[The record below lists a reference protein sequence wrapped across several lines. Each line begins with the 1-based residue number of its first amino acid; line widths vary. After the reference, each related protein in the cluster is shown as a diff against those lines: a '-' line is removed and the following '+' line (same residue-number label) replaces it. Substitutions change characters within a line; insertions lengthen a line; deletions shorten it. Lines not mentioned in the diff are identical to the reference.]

1 MGMIGGLDLHRKQI
15 TFDVL
20 DADTGAVSRGRIS
33 PADRQVFAIWLNR
46 FAGEQVELAVEG
58 CTGWRFVIEECQ
70 KAGVIPH
77 LAEPADVAGLR
88 GRRRHAKTD
97 RLDAQHLREL
107 LWDGRLPECWIP
119 PQVVLETRVKV
130 RLYKDL
136 LDQRTGWQQRIHATL
151 YHLGA
156 PSQRRALLT
165 DRDRLT
171 RIEGLSPA
179 AQAH

>member
-1 MGMIGGLDLHRKQI
+1 M

-20 DADTGAVSRGRIS
+20 DADTGAISRGRIS
-33 PADRQVFAIWLNR
+33 PADRQLFANWLAQ
-46 FAGEQVELAVEG
+46 FAGEHTELAVEG
-58 CTGWRFVIEECQ
+58 RTGWRFVIEECD
-70 KAGVIPH
+70 KVGVIPH

-97 RLDAQHLREL
+97 RLDAQYLREL
-107 LWDGRLPECWIP
+107 LCDGRLPECWIP

-136 LDQRTGWQQRIHATL
+136 VDQRTGWQQRIHATL

-156 PSQRRALLT
+156 PSQRRALRT
-165 DRDRLT
+165 DRDRLGPH
-171 RIEGLSPA
+171 RGARPRRGRPSR
-179 AQAH
+179 